1 MLACMIQIV
10 IIWCYFM
17 PVLKKLTKDAF
28 FVQFRDW
35 QILCYETKL
44 MGSEIKKRFQSKSW
58 GVEKYASEIEIKK
71 ELYMIIEIW
80 HAYVPFLTQG
90 VGGLI
95 RAHIWYL
102 VQKTSIFWQRRQ
114 IFCLTLGQD

>member
-71 ELYMIIEIW
+71 ELYMIIELW

>member
-1 MLACMIQIV
+1 
-10 IIWCYFM
+10 
-17 PVLKKLTKDAF
+17 
-28 FVQFRDW
+28 
-35 QILCYETKL
+35 
-44 MGSEIKKRFQSKSW
+44 MGSEIKKRLQIKSC

-102 VQKTSIFWQRRQ
+102 IQKTSIFWQRRQ